1 MKCLNRVNQLSRS
14 RRCNVLMRSPSS
26 AELLD
31 LWERGRS
38 QTPIQRVL
46 SLLAVAFPE
55 VPFDQ
60 LANLSMG
67 QRDGLLLTLRERIF
81 GSQLVSLVACPG
93 CGDRLEL
100 TFSVSDIRTIPETEH
115 ASVLVTKVEDY
126 EVHYRLPNS
135 LDLGAVSGQLNLAA
149 MRQQLLNRCL
159 ISIHY
164 KNKALE
170 TSELPLG
177 VVSSVLEDM
186 AQADPQADVQLAMS
200 CPACN
205 HQWQATFDIVS
216 FFWTEIHAWAR
227 KLLQEVHILAS
238 AYNWCEADILAM
250 SPQRRQLY
258 LEMIGG

>member
-1 MKCLNRVNQLSRS
+1 
-14 RRCNVLMRSPSS
+14 MRSPLS

-31 LWERGRS
+31 VWERGLS
-38 QTPIQRVL
+38 QTPIQCAL
-46 SLLAVAFPE
+46 SLLVAAYPE
-55 VPFDQ
+55 VPSDQ
-60 LANLSMG
+60 LVNLSMG
-67 QRDGLLLTLRERIF
+67 QRDGLLLTLRERMF
-81 GSQLVSLVACPG
+81 GSQLVSLAICPG

-100 TFSVSDIRTIPETEH
+100 TFLVSDIRTVPETEP
-115 ASVLVTKVEDY
+115 ASVLITKVEDY

-135 LDLGAVSGQLNLAA
+135 LDLGAVSDQLDLAA

-164 KNKALE
+164 KNESLE
-170 TSELPLG
+170 ISELPLG

-186 AQADPQADVQLAMS
+186 AQADPQADVQLALS

-205 HQWQATFDIVS
+205 HQWQATFDVVS

-227 KLLQEVHILAS
+227 RLLQEVHTLAS
-238 AYNWCEADILAM
+238 AYSWREADILAM